1 MSLEALCQSKSLDKV
16 ESNALEIYKQEN
28 DPLEKRV
35 LEELLQR
42 EAKFKETVPSLIS
55 TIAIESTEAQMT
67 SVLLK
72 RLDHRKG
79 QLTCFK
85 EEVYRLEEEELKLEA
100 EIQQLSARKAKI
112 VEHKNA
118 TAIDPAKGKQD
129 ASTELDN

>member
-1 MSLEALCQSKSLDKV
+1 SLATKESGGISCLNSNHYCCGFLQQQRKQLVGFLNMSLQALYQSRSLDKV

-35 LEELLQR
+35 LEELIQR
-42 EAKFKETVPSLIS
+42 EAKFKETVPSLMS

-85 EEVYRLEEEELKLEA
+85 EKVYRLEEEELKL
-100 EIQQLSARKAKI
+100 
-112 VEHKNA
+112 
-118 TAIDPAKGKQD
+118 
-129 ASTELDN
+129 